1 MPAPAWVA
9 IQESTFTRWVHVQLG
24 TDADGDGDVDAG
36 KANLGLAD
44 VFKTGTNL
52 IKILEKVTGKGIG
65 RKYKENPKLKLQ
77 QLENLNIAFNFMENE
92 GVKLVNITG
101 EDIWN
106 GSLKLILGMIWTII
120 YQFQVSRMDIDGKKN
135 PKEALLEWIQ
145 SKIPDFNITNLNGD
159 WRDGRAVCGLTQA
172 LGKELYDGEDVIASI
187 GSSEQALEN
196 AKTGID
202 TAHAKLGVPKLL
214 TPEII
219 TSKDCDEHSMVAY
232 LSQFRDALR
241 AEAPVQAKAK
251 VFIPVTVVTAAA
263 PEPELEPEPE
273 PEPEPAQVST
283 AVPPLERAPDWRTYE
298 GHDLGGRCRIRVYF
312 STTTSSLMI
321 RKNTEALQKLLEA
334 KKVHLRPDFEPWI
347 PIDMD
352 MEKPHRDKIF
362 EKAGQRETPML
373 FVDDEFKG
381 GFEKVMELNEMGELQ
396 RILDY

>member
-1 MPAPAWVA
+1 
-9 IQESTFTRWVHVQLG
+9 
-24 TDADGDGDVDAG
+24 
-36 KANLGLAD
+36 
-44 VFKTGTNL
+44 
-52 IKILEKVTGKGIG
+52 
-65 RKYKENPKLKLQ
+65 
-77 QLENLNIAFNFMENE
+77 
-92 GVKLVNITG
+92 
-101 EDIWN
+101 
-106 GSLKLILGMIWTII
+106 
-120 YQFQVSRMDIDGKKN
+120 MDIDGKKN

-145 SKIPDFNITNLNGD
+145 SKIPVSSIHYTLCGPCYTWLSFNSFSSKGWVSSPFISLFISFSLSLSHVVAPVMMVHCSWTEKDFNITNLNGD

-263 PEPELEPEPE
+263 PE